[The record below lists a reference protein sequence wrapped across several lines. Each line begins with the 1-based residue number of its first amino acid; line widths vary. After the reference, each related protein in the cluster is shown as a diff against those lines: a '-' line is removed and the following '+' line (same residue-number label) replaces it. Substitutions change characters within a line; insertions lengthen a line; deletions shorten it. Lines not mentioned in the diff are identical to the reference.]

1 MESNALCVI
10 HSMNNTNKV
19 SKVCLWNS
27 MLHSPVSAADVMIVV
42 HWCTNIMRSRIKIK
56 QFRKLS

>member
-1 MESNALCVI
+1 MESNVLCVI

-42 HWCTNIMRSRIKIK
+42 HLVYKYNEEPNYNKAI
-56 QFRKLS
+56 